1 MTMTATSIKLPSE
14 LKERIQRLADLSH
27 RSAHSVMVEALERE
41 VAREER
47 LYAFVQEAL
56 RSDREVAQGGSVY
69 RAEDVHDWLTR
80 LSNGEPGEGPPA
92 WRE

>member
-1 MTMTATSIKLPSE
+1 MPVATSIKLPSE
-14 LKERIQRLADLSH
+14 LKDRIQRLADLSH
-27 RSAHSVMVEALERE
+27 RSAHSVMIEALERE

-56 RSDREVAQGGSVY
+56 RSDRDVEEGGSVY
-69 RAEDVHDWLTR
+69 RAEDVHDWLER
-80 LSNGEPGEGPPA
+80 LSDGEPGERPLP

>member
-1 MTMTATSIKLPSE
+1 
-14 LKERIQRLADLSH
+14 
-27 RSAHSVMVEALERE
+27 MVEALERE

-56 RSDREVAQGGSVY
+56 RSDRAVEEGGSVY
-69 RAEDVHDWLTR
+69 RAEDVHDWLER
-80 LSNGEPGEGPPA
+80 LSNGEPAGKGRSA